1 MHGLQGDLGLLHRVS
16 PVEITIVVDTGRQI
30 VRVINMSQA
39 ESHAETEMMLGDSFV
54 AQETTETHVGMLPLA
69 LQEAGVGGGTP
80 GHTRNLSMIKI

>member
-1 MHGLQGDLGLLHRVS
+1 MHGLQGDLGLLQRVS

-39 ESHAETEMMLGDSFV
+39 ESDAETEMMLGDGFV